1 MSTAGLEKQ
10 PTGSQ
15 HFLQRHHEQSPLGA
29 QLGASLLSPAS
40 PRRSVFEG
48 VFRNSTRPRSN
59 SCVRPGHHSPRRPSP
74 TLTKLAIPRKPPL
87 MVRGGRGRLD
97 LQQSPA
103 CRNLPVTC
111 RPHKPLASQPWR
123 TVSELHGHFKTQ
135 RFVAIY
141 GPSQGLQPPSDFP
154 GSLPDEKLQR
164 TAARPTL
171 LHLEHL
177 KKIERK
183 IPEH

>member
-87 MVRGGRGRLD
+87 MVRGGAADWIYNKALPAEIF
-97 LQQSPA
+97 LSPA
-103 CRNLPVTC
+103 
-111 RPHKPLASQPWR
+111 
-123 TVSELHGHFKTQ
+123 GH
-135 RFVAIY
+135 IN
-141 GPSQGLQPPSDFP
+141 
-154 GSLPDEKLQR
+154 
-164 TAARPTL
+164 
-171 LHLEHL
+171 H
-177 KKIERK
+177 
-183 IPEH
+183 